1 MFKKRGQGQSWSLD
15 IILAFVIFVLIIGIF
30 YALLGN
36 NKKDKTNDL
45 TLESSTI
52 TNNLDSANANGQS
65 NNPLTIIN
73 KGNID
78 NDKAIELYTATD
90 YEDLKKQ
97 LGIKGEFCIY
107 IVDQEGVY
115 QNISGEQV
123 FGNCTYNVTSDFV
136 TFG

>member
-52 TNNLDSANANGQS
+52 INNLDSANANGPS
-65 NNPLTIIN
+65 NIPLTIID

-78 NDKAIELYTATD
+78 NDKAIDLYTSTD
-90 YEDLKKQ
+90 YEELKKQ

-115 QNISGEQV
+115 QNISGEHV
-123 FGNCTYNVTSDFV
+123 FGNCTYNSTENFV